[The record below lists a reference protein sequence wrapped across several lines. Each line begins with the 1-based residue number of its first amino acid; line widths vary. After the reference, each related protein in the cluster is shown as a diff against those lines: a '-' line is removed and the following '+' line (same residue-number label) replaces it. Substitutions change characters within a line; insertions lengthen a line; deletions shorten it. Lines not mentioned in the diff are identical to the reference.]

1 MIKKFWIRIAYLG
14 GHLLEKNGFW
24 IDKENEI
31 VQDDYLKLPLLGK
44 IGYNLMCFGLKR
56 GGFKSIITKMIN
68 NYYT

>member
-1 MIKKFWIRIAYLG
+1 MNKKFWMRIAYLG
-14 GHLLEKNGFW
+14 GH
-24 IDKENEI
+24 
-31 VQDDYLKLPLLGK
+31 LLGK

>member
-1 MIKKFWIRIAYLG
+1 MNKKFWMRIAYLG

-44 IGYNLMCFGLKR
+44 IGYNLMRFGLKR
-56 GGFKSIITKMIN
+56 GGFKFIMDQDDNQTL
-68 NYYT
+68 